1 MNKILLSRYLSGEC
15 NDSEKKEIEKWLQ
28 SDPANK
34 VIMDALKKI
43 WNIMPYND
51 IEVNTA
57 RAWETF
63 QQLYLEKEKQITNK
77 KNKKKRKGFGSQFG
91 RKKGSANSSLLLP
104 QSARKKY
111 SRGITYMLAAA
122 AVILIAFLIPR
133 NMLTVDESPSGY
145 LALQQMI
152 TEKGERATFSL
163 SDGTVVRLNA
173 NSRLNI
179 PSEFMGESRE
189 VYLSGEAYFEVEH
202 DSKFPFIVHSGE
214 ATTKVL
220 GTKFGIRAYPD
231 ENQVRIAV
239 SEGKVSLMSAY
250 ANGSSNSVW
259 GAPPEKPL
267 TVNEVG
273 ILSFVARIIQV
284 TKVQEL
290 DLFLGW
296 KDGKLIFKGT
306 PLKQVKVELERWFD
320 IECVIKDKSLE
331 TVKLTASFEKGE
343 PLREVLNVIS
353 LTMDITYESDGRKFT
368 FLKNRKDQIDH
379 LK

>member
-77 KNKKKRKGFGSQFG
+77 KKRTGFGSQFG
-91 RKKGSANSSLLLP
+91 RKKGSANSSLLLR

-122 AVILIAFLIPR
+122 AVILIALLFTR
-133 NMLTVDESPSGY
+133 NMLTVDESSSAH

-179 PSEFMGESRE
+179 PSEFMEESRE

-202 DSKFPFIVHSGE
+202 DSKFPFIIYSGE
-214 ATTKVL
+214 TTTKVL

-250 ANGSSNSVW
+250 ANSSSNSIW
-259 GAPPEKPL
+259 DTPTEKTL

-273 ILSFVARIIQV
+273 ILSLDERNIQV
-284 TKVQEL
+284 TKMQEL

-296 KDGKLIFKGT
+296 KDGKLIFKDT

-353 LTMDITYESDGRKFT
+353 LTMDITYENDGKKFT
-368 FLKNRKDQIDH
+368 FLKKQEGEGSD
-379 LK
+379 